1 MVIISVMVGMVTAV
15 DGNAIVPVPL
25 PVPLSATA
33 CAKFVPEAV
42 LGGLLNAALSV
53 NVMVP
58 LGEVPA

>member
-1 MVIISVMVGMVTAV
+1 MVTAV